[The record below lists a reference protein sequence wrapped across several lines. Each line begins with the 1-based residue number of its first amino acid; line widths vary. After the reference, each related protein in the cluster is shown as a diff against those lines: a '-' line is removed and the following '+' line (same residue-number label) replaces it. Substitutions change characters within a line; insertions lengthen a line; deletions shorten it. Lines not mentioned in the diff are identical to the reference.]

1 MFRAKKSEPIEI
13 HYKSYQTYQTG
24 PTQLYINEKGRVS
37 TLIHWRGIQ
46 IQDTTTRSLANK
58 LCSRNKC
65 VSAWMFRKS
74 LLQSNSADHSQIVSA
89 AARVKMFQIT
99 VRRLLYSFPR
109 SCICIWVK
117 NFKITVRRLFSSVL
131 YLYHMQLCGGID
143 NHCTALIAGPFAWLV
158 LTGTYSSSRE
168 CPEKFL
174 FRGLPI
180 HRWGKFVHHPHLP
193 RDDNLLKK
201 EARQNLNWEQHS
213 LNYFQSAWGQEVYS

>member
-1 MFRAKKSEPIEI
+1 MIFVLTFWRSSIWCYQVRNLRPAVLCKIWKWIAAPPDISLLLLISSCNSLTTLFWTSTSTFAYHPVRFMFRAKKSEPIEI

-99 VRRLLYSFPR
+99 VRRLRFFPP
-109 SCICIWVK
+109 SCICITCSCV
-117 NFKITVRRLFSSVL
+117 
-131 YLYHMQLCGGID
+131 G
-143 NHCTALIAGPFAWLV
+143 
-158 LTGTYSSSRE
+158 E
-168 CPEKFL
+168 
-174 FRGLPI
+174 
-180 HRWGKFVHHPHLP
+180 
-193 RDDNLLKK
+193 
-201 EARQNLNWEQHS
+201 
-213 LNYFQSAWGQEVYS
+213 